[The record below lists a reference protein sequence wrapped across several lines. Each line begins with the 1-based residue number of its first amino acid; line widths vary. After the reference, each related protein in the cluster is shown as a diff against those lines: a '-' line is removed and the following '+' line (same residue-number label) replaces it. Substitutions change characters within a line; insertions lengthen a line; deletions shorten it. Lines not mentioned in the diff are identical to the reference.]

1 MLDPIIGHRHFVDDS
16 TRPIFEQ
23 VDGRQY
29 VFDDD
34 GKRVYGVWIISVD
47 RIDLPVIMQPKL

>member
-1 MLDPIIGHRHFVDDS
+1 MLDPIIGYMQFVDGS
-16 TRPIFEQ
+16 KRPIFEQ

-47 RIDLPVIMQPKL
+47 RNDLPVIVQPKD